1 MSRKY
6 SRLLRSSVLTLFLSR
21 PFLEEILRDIPI
33 FFSFFPAR
41 SFGIELEYNGGVL
54 RKIPEICLRF
64 SGSAHFSKRGKAEK
78 TEDLQGQIWNKKRPH
93 AARKSATQGLKFL
106 DFLGRSQDA
115 QMCLFRAVRGY
126 LRFPMTAVLFPLA

>member
-1 MSRKY
+1 M
-6 SRLLRSSVLTLFLSR
+6 LRSSALILFLSR
-21 PFLEEILRDIPI
+21 PFLEENLRDIPI

-78 TEDLQGQIWNKKRPH
+78 TEDLQGQIWNKKDLMQH
-93 AARKSATQGLKFL
+93 SKMLHKVSF
-106 DFLGRSQDA
+106 
-115 QMCLFRAVRGY
+115 FRFSWEFSGCANVPFSGG
-126 LRFPMTAVLFPLA
+126 

>member
-1 MSRKY
+1 M
-6 SRLLRSSVLTLFLSR
+6 LRSSALILFLSR
-21 PFLEEILRDIPI
+21 PFLEENLRDIPI

-78 TEDLQGQIWNKKRPH
+78 TEDLQGQIWNKKDLMQHSKVPH
-93 AARKSATQGLKFL
+93 KVSF
-106 DFLGRSQDA
+106 
-115 QMCLFRAVRGY
+115 FRFSWEASGCANVPFSGG
-126 LRFPMTAVLFPLA
+126 

>member
-1 MSRKY
+1 M
-6 SRLLRSSVLTLFLSR
+6 LRSSVLILYLSC
-21 PFLEEILRDIPI
+21 PFLEENLRDIPI

-78 TEDLQGQIWNKKRPH
+78 TEDLQPKFCLKLSYTKQISELN
-93 AARKSATQGLKFL
+93 ST
-106 DFLGRSQDA
+106 
-115 QMCLFRAVRGY
+115 
-126 LRFPMTAVLFPLA
+126 

>member
-1 MSRKY
+1 M
-6 SRLLRSSVLTLFLSR
+6 LRSSALILFLSR
-21 PFLEEILRDIPI
+21 PFLEENLRDIPI

-78 TEDLQGQIWNKKRPH
+78 TEDFTRPNMEQKRPH
-93 AARKSATQGLKFL
+93 AALESATQGLSFL
-106 DFLGRSQDA
+106 DFLGFSQDA
-115 QMCLFRAVRGY
+115 QMCLFRAVRG
-126 LRFPMTAVLFPLA
+126 

>member
-1 MSRKY
+1 M
-6 SRLLRSSVLTLFLSR
+6 LRSSALILFLSR
-21 PFLEEILRDIPI
+21 PFLEENLRDIPI

-78 TEDLQGQIWNKKRPH
+78 TEDLQGQIWNKKDLMQH
-93 AARKSATQGLKFL
+93 SKVLHK
-106 DFLGRSQDA
+106 
-115 QMCLFRAVRGY
+115 
-126 LRFPMTAVLFPLA
+126 VLFFRFSWEVSGCGKMPFWGR